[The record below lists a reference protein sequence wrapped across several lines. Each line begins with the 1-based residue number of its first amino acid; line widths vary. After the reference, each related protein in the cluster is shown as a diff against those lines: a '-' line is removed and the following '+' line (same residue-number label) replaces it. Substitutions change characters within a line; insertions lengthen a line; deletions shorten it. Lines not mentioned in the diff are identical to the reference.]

1 MSSQAIVEGILIIA
15 SVIVSTMLA
24 GIVITQ
30 VNSFDS
36 YFTMSTSSQKEI
48 MLTKTKIIYATN
60 SSSVTADVWVKNI
73 GQQTISNLDTMD
85 VFFGKINQGQWM
97 PFDSV
102 SNPKWVIKNM
112 PDIWEPTETIQIIIT
127 NDVTFETG
135 TYSITITSPNG
146 VETQE
151 VFSIT

>member
-15 SVIVSTMLA
+15 SVIVSTMLV
-24 GIVITQ
+24 GIVFTQ

-36 YFTMSTSSQKEI
+36 YFSMSTLLQKEI

-73 GQQTISNLDTMD
+73 GQQTISNLDTID
-85 VFFGKINQGQWM
+85 VFFGKTNQGQWI
-97 PFDSV
+97 PYDSV
-102 SNPKWVIKNM
+102 SNPMWIIKNTPNM
-112 PDIWEPTETIQIIIT
+112 WGPSETIQIIIT

-135 TYSITITSPNG
+135 IYGIIIISPNG